1 MGIRRAGRI
10 ITLQGL
16 YQMDIAKKTKPE
28 IIDFIENYPALKLT
42 EDEPKENFIDKSK
55 EFAIDLIN
63 VIDEHREEIDA
74 VVPKYLKNWKFD
86 RILSIDRC
94 ILRMG
99 AGEFLFKEDIPYK
112 VTINEAIELAK
123 KFGDE
128 KSGGFVNGVLDNI
141 VKNESENFPVL
152 KKKVNR

>member
-16 YQMDIAKKTKPE
+16 YQMDIAKKSKAE

-42 EDEPKENFIDKSK
+42 EDEPKENFIEKSK
-55 EFAIDLIN
+55 EFATDLIG
-63 VIDEHREEIDA
+63 VISDHIEEIDS
-74 VVPKYLKNWKFD
+74 VIPKYLKNWKFD

-94 ILRMG
+94 LLRMG
-99 AGEFLFKEDIPYK
+99 AGELFYKEDIPYK
-112 VTINEAIELAK
+112 VTIHEAIELAK

-141 VKNESENFPVL
+141 VKSEAENFAVL
-152 KKKVNR
+152 ARKTAR

>member
-16 YQMDIAKKTKPE
+16 YQMDIAKKSKPE

-42 EDEPKENFIDKSK
+42 EDEPKENFIEKSK
-55 EFAIDLIN
+55 KFAIDLIN
-63 VIDEHREEIDA
+63 VIDEHREEIDT

>member
-16 YQMDIAKKTKPE
+16 YQMDIAKKTKLE

-42 EDEPKENFIDKSK
+42 EDEPKENFIEKSK

-63 VIDEHREEIDA
+63 VIDEHQEEIDTI
-74 VVPKYLKNWKFD
+74 VPKYLKNWKFD

-141 VKNESENFPVL
+141 VKNEAENFPVL